1 MEVISIRGN
10 NVVIELTDQE
20 ENLLFRVGLQSLLD
34 RWFGKK
40 VVVLPVDALKVKKD
54 IKTVEVNDEF
64 CRLCVQEAVNQVLM
78 EYLDKI
84 SKTRV
89 VEVADRNPKKMVT
102 GSKGIIHKARTAG
115 HPEAIC
121 GAKRSRQTSLNWEE
135 VTCLKCRRTS

>member
-1 MEVISIRGN
+1 MEVISIRRN
-10 NVVIELTDQE
+10 NVVIGLTDQE

-40 VVVLPVDALKVKKD
+40 VVVLPVDVLKVKND
-54 IKTVEVNDEF
+54 IKTVEVDDEF
-64 CRLCVQEAVNQVLM
+64 CQLCVQEAVNQALR

-84 SKTRV
+84 SKAKV
-89 VEVADRNPKKMVT
+89 AEVADRKSKKIVM
-102 GSKGIIHKARTAG
+102 GSKGIVHKARTAG

-121 GAKRSRQTSLNWEE
+121 GVKRSRQTSLNWEE